1 MEEYPELEEMIQ
13 QLKTPEKKRKSLRP
27 EAIMAII
34 AAFCAVLFGIVVAI
48 SWPYFRSGEDP
59 ENLVRPQHL
68 AEEKLPDVTEAPT
81 EETEPETEPTIPPE
95 LNPYGPHDFQFS
107 YDGYLKLENERSY
120 SGVDVSAFQGN
131 IDWQK
136 VKDSGIQFAIIRLG
150 YRGYG
155 KAGKMVED
163 EYAQKN
169 LKGVTQVGLR
179 YGVYFC
185 SQALNRKEVKEE
197 VDFLLKI
204 LGDYEPTLPIVFD
217 WEHVSAEGARSEPMD
232 ADTLTDCALYFG
244 ELIEAA
250 GYTPMMYFNWYQSLH
265 DYHLKE
271 LERYPFWL
279 ALYQDRMTYPY
290 RVEMWQYTCT
300 GRVPGITGNVD
311 INVYMPW

>member
-1 MEEYPELEEMIQ
+1 MEQYPELEEMIE

-27 EAIMAII
+27 EPVMAVI
-34 AAFCAVLFGIVVAI
+34 AAFCAVLLGVLVVLCL
-48 SWPYFRSGEDP
+48 PYFGAEEDP
-59 ENLVRPQHL
+59 ETLARPQHI
-68 AEEKLPDVTEAPT
+68 AEEISQQESEDVTE
-81 EETEPETEPTIPPE
+81 ETAPETEPTIPPD

-107 YDGYLKLENERSY
+107 RNGYLKLEDERSY

-131 IDWQK
+131 IDWKQ

-169 LKGVTQVGLR
+169 LKGVTEVGMP
-179 YGVYFC
+179 YGVYFF
-185 SQALNRKEVKEE
+185 SQALNKKEVEEE
-197 VDFLLKI
+197 VEFLLKI
-204 LGDYEPTLPIVFD
+204 LGDYSPDLPIVFD
-217 WEHVSAEGARSEPMD
+217 WEYISAEARTANMD
-232 ADTLTDCALYFG
+232 ARTLTDCALHFG
-244 ELIEAA
+244 KLIEEA
-250 GYTPMMYFNWYQSLH
+250 GFTPMIYFNWYQSSH
-265 DYHLKE
+265 YYHLKE

-300 GRVPGITGNVD
+300 GSVPGITGDVD